1 MIVQIFEAQLQ
12 EKFICTMPPGDSE
25 TDGML
30 VTYSARNLNQRPG
43 LEVGGGGGT
52 DWEFGIS
59 R

>member
-1 MIVQIFEAQLQ
+1 
-12 EKFICTMPPGDSE
+12 MPPGDSE

-30 VTYSARNLNQRPG
+30 VTYSARNFNQRPG